1 VYVTVNGDDACNRTA
16 LPENGTEPEDPD
28 GDMSVNAI
36 VVPY

>member
-1 VYVTVNGDDACNRTA
+1 VNGLDECNRTA

-28 GDMSVNAI
+28 GDISVKAI